1 MVSFRRLF
9 LFVACF
15 SALILQSA
23 STLLAQPPA
32 LLNYQGRLT
41 QGTNLVNGTVALT
54 FRIHTNATG
63 GNFIYEATNLASV
76 ADGLY
81 ATQFGDS
88 TITTNTT
95 LSLNQALNR
104 GGLNQSLWLEIAVNG
119 TNLSPRERLLSVP
132 YARQTYGVYADF
144 NNLILGWAN
153 RGDAIPGFSQRSV
166 IGGGGDN
173 RMFGISAD
181 NSVIAGGWQNVI
193 DTGFGGQD
201 VIISGGRGNAV
212 IESDRATI
220 GGGVTNRINL
230 SAGASIGGGA
240 TNRIE
245 NAPYATIGGGMR
257 HSISNSSR
265 HATIAGGD
273 WNRIGTNASHGTIGG
288 GLENVI
294 QNNASFSTI
303 SGGQYSQIGN
313 GSSSAAIGGGSFN
326 FIDAASLYAFVG
338 GGGGNT
344 LGPFG
349 YASIIGGGWLNI
361 IGSNA
366 QYAVIGGG
374 ELNVISNSSSHTVIG
389 GGYDNRIG
397 AGAAR
402 VTIGGGSG
410 HRVDNLSAHA
420 MIGGGQNNKVLND
433 AQYTVISGGRGNE
446 IGVDADDASI
456 LGGQNN
462 RINGEAF
469 GAAILGG
476 QFNFITNQAYQAVVA
491 GGYSN
496 RAGAQNTFAAG
507 TRAHANHA
515 GSFVWGDYQ
524 ATNVVASTAVN
535 QTTFRSSGG
544 FRIFTSGVLTSG
556 VQVAANS
563 GAWTQI
569 SDVNAKEA
577 FAPVDTRAVLDR
589 VAAMPI
595 TTWRY
600 KGQDEAIRHI
610 GPTAQDFHAAFGVG
624 DAPGYGITTVDADG
638 VALAAIQALAKENGA
653 LEEKVSGFSVQVS
666 ELEEQNRV
674 LRERLEALERKLG
687 M

>member
-1 MVSFRRLF
+1 MNNTRKRLATILF
-9 LFVACF
+9 LSSF
-15 SALILQSA
+15 ILHPS
-23 STLLAQPPA
+23 SIPLLAQPPA
-32 LLNYQGRLT
+32 LLNYQGRLI

-63 GNFIYEATNLASV
+63 GNFIYEATNLAAV
-76 ADGLY
+76 VDGLY

-104 GGLNQSLWLEIAVNG
+104 GGLNQSLWLEVAVNG

-144 NNLILGWAN
+144 NNLVLGSAN
-153 RGDAIPGFSQRSV
+153 RGDAIPDFSQRSV

-181 NSVIAGGWQNVI
+181 NAVIAGGWQNVI

-201 VIISGGRGNAV
+201 VTISGGRGNAV

-220 GGGVTNRINL
+220 GGGVTNRIVT
-230 SAGASIGGGA
+230 SEGARIGGGFNNVIQQNA
-240 TNRIE
+240 T
-245 NAPYATIGGGMR
+245 YATIGGG
-257 HSISNSSR
+257 
-265 HATIAGGD
+265 
-273 WNRIGTNASHGTIGG
+273 
-288 GLENVI
+288 
-294 QNNASFSTI
+294 QNNQLVGPGS
-303 SGGQYSQIGN
+303 
-313 GSSSAAIGGGSFN
+313 GSSVIGGGSFN
-326 FIDAASLYAFVG
+326 VITSSSPYGVIG
-338 GGGGNT
+338 GGAGNK

-349 YASIIGGGWLNI
+349 FASTIGGGWLNI

-366 QYAVIGGG
+366 QYTVIAGG
-374 ELNVISNSSSHTVIG
+374 EINVISNGAFYAVVG

-397 AGAAR
+397 QGAAR
-402 VTIGGGSG
+402 ATIGGGSG
-410 HRVDNLSAHA
+410 HRIDNLSAHA
-420 MIGGGQNNKVLND
+420 VIGGGQNNKVLND
-433 AQYTVISGGRGNE
+433 AQYTVIGGGRGNE
-446 IGVDADDASI
+446 IGVDAEDAAI

-462 RINGEAF
+462 RIGGEAF

-476 QFNFITNQAYQAVVA
+476 QWNVISNLAYQGVVA
-491 GGYSN
+491 GGFSN
-496 RAGAQNTFAAG
+496 MVGGQNAFAAG
-507 TRAHANHA
+507 TRARATHA

-524 ATNVVASTAVN
+524 VTNIIASSAIN

-638 VALAAIQALAKENGA
+638 VALAAIQALAKENGT
-653 LEEKVSGFSVQVS
+653 LKEQVSGFSVQMS
-666 ELEEQNRV
+666 ELEEENRV
-674 LRERLEALERKLG
+674 LREELDAIKRKLG